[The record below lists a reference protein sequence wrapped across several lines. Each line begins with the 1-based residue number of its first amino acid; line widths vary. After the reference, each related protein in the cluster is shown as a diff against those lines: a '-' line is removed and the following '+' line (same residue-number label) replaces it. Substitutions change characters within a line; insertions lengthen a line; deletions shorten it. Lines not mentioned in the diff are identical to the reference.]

1 MKKIYCESTVEK
13 CLQAASEELNISV
26 DNLKY
31 TVLEEKKSFF
41 KKKATIEVELFDENI
56 GQEEDE
62 KTENTKNEQQYLQ
75 LNKSDGSIEVIDG
88 NIIVSNPEEGGRP
101 ATILVGND
109 VKVIIDGLEVKGKKE
124 IFKENNIEVLFDETT
139 AFRELK
145 IDLSEDYM
153 EAYATINYKPQYK
166 YKLKDKK
173 KGSTAILD
181 LEIES
186 EINPPKY
193 TIDEVKKEL
202 NNNKVV
208 YGIIEENLKQCVKN
222 GGGKL
227 LVAKGKQ
234 VVNGTND
241 IIDLKFKTEK
251 SSQKLKEDEVG
262 NIDFKS
268 IGSVEAVHKSD
279 LIAVRHQGEEGED
292 GCDVTGRVKKH
303 KPGKRIKLK
312 VGEGCILTDEN
323 SVAAAIDGKPCIRSN
338 TFFVYPIHEVRGDV
352 DLKTGNIKFI
362 GDVVVYGNVKE
373 GMEVECGNHLDIEK
387 DVERAKIK
395 AGGNINIKG
404 NLIAGNVFAGGE
416 DVKKLKALKDL
427 AGLKEQV
434 AGLIEAVGEIKK
446 FDLLGKDRKDG
457 ELVKILIENKYRML
471 PKLCLNVV
479 TDLKLQDDTS
489 NIENYNILTD
499 LIRSKLIGIAPI
511 SIQHYGELDLIVNS
525 IEEIIFELKSTLS
538 IPVDVRMSY
547 CQDSNIQSSGDV
559 FISGK
564 GEYISDITANG
575 SIYFLQEKSVA
586 RGGTLRAK
594 EEIKCR
600 IVGSTAGVATKLQV
614 EKQGHIWVDTAYQN
628 TILSVGNREVVL
640 ELPSKNV
647 HAYIDNNDD
656 IIVDKLKL

>member
-1 MKKIYCESTVEK
+1 MKKVYSESTVEK

-26 DNLKY
+26 DDLKY

-41 KKKATIEVELFDENI
+41 KKKATIEVEIFDENI
-56 GQEEDE
+56 VEEEDG
-62 KTENTKNEQQYLQ
+62 KSENIKNEQQHLQ
-75 LNKSDGSIEVIDG
+75 LNENDGTIEVMDG
-88 NIIVSNPEEGGRP
+88 NIVISNPEEGGKP

-109 VKVIIDGLEVKGKKE
+109 VKVIVDGLEVKGKKE
-124 IFKENNIEVLFDETT
+124 IFKQNNVEVVFDETT
-139 AFRELK
+139 SFRELK
-145 IDLSEDYM
+145 IDLSESYM

-166 YKLKDKK
+166 YKLKDKR
-173 KGSTAILD
+173 KGSTAILET
-181 LEIES
+181 EIES

-193 TIDEVKKEL
+193 TVDEVKKEL

-222 GGGKL
+222 GGMKL

-241 IIDLKFKTEK
+241 IIDLKFKTDK

-279 LIAVRHQGEEGED
+279 LIAVRHQGEDGED
-292 GCDVTGRVKKH
+292 GCDVTGRVKKN

-362 GDVVVYGNVKE
+362 GDVIVYGSVKE
-373 GMEVECGNHLDIEK
+373 GMEVECGNHLNIEK

-427 AGLKEQV
+427 SGLKEQV
-434 AGLIEAVGEIKK
+434 SGLIEAVGEIKK

-457 ELVKILIENKYRML
+457 ELVKILIENKYRIL

-538 IPVDVRMSY
+538 IPVDVRISY
-547 CQDSNIQSSGDV
+547 CQDSNIQSSGDI
-559 FISGK
+559 FIAGK

-575 SIYFLQEKSVA
+575 NIYFLQEKSVA

-614 EKQGHIWVDTAYQN
+614 EKHGHIWVDIAYQN
-628 TILSVGNREVVL
+628 TILLVGNREVVL
-640 ELPSKNV
+640 EQPSRNV

>member
-1 MKKIYCESTVEK
+1 MKKVYSESTVEK

-26 DNLKY
+26 DDLKY

-41 KKKATIEVELFDENI
+41 KKKATIEVEIFDENI
-56 GQEEDE
+56 VEEEDG
-62 KTENTKNEQQYLQ
+62 KSENIKNEQQHLQ
-75 LNKSDGSIEVIDG
+75 LNENDGTIEVMDG
-88 NIIVSNPEEGGRP
+88 NIVISNPEEGGKP

-109 VKVIIDGLEVKGKKE
+109 VKVIVDGLEVKGKKE
-124 IFKENNIEVLFDETT
+124 IFKENNVEVVFDETT
-139 AFRELK
+139 SFRELK
-145 IDLSEDYM
+145 IDLSESYM

-166 YKLKDKK
+166 YKLKDKR
-173 KGSTAILD
+173 KGSTAILET
-181 LEIES
+181 EIES

-193 TIDEVKKEL
+193 TVDEVKKEL

-222 GGGKL
+222 GGMKL

-241 IIDLKFKTEK
+241 IIDLKFKTDK

-279 LIAVRHQGEEGED
+279 LIAVRHQGEDGED
-292 GCDVTGRVKKH
+292 GCDVTGRVKKN

-362 GDVVVYGNVKE
+362 GDVIVYGSVKE
-373 GMEVECGNHLDIEK
+373 GMEVECGNHLNIEK

-427 AGLKEQV
+427 SGLKEQV
-434 AGLIEAVGEIKK
+434 SGLIEAVGEIKK

-457 ELVKILIENKYRML
+457 ELVKILIENKYRIL

-538 IPVDVRMSY
+538 IPVDVRISY
-547 CQDSNIQSSGDV
+547 CQDSNIQSSGDI
-559 FISGK
+559 FIAGK

-575 SIYFLQEKSVA
+575 NIYFLQEKSVA

-614 EKQGHIWVDTAYQN
+614 EKHGHIWVDIAYQN
-628 TILSVGNREVVL
+628 TILLVGNREVVL
-640 ELPSKNV
+640 EQPSRNV